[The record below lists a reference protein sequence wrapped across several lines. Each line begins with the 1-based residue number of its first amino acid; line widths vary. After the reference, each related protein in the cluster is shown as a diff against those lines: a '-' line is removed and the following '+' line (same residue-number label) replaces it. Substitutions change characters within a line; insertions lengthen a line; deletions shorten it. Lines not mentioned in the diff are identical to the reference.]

1 MKIDLAAFRKTKSR
15 RFDNELLRHL
25 TLFGLIVLLFV
36 LFSVVSTGFF
46 SFNTAMNI
54 CRQASS
60 IAFAGIAMT
69 MIMIS
74 GGIDLSA
81 GAVIAFSGV
90 AGAMAMAKLGD
101 PGIGAAL
108 IGFLVTLTTT
118 VAFGALNGFFIG
130 YLKMAPF
137 IVTLATMSLARGLT
151 LTLSNSN
158 RILVDNPFYVSLAW
172 TDMFGKIPISIIA
185 VLVVYLIA
193 HLTLSNTSFGRKIY
207 AVGDNSMAALASG
220 INVSR
225 HIMLV
230 YMFANIFI
238 ALATFIIVGRAKSAQ
253 PLAGTNMEF
262 DIITA
267 VVIGGTSLLGGQGN
281 LRGTILG
288 VFLTSIIFT
297 GLSMID
303 LMPFVNYIVKGVFI
317 LFAVLS
323 NRLLSTQQ
331 AVPVAREPQSAGEAS
346 GHALEKLIAE
356 NKQSTLSLCHIS
368 KKFPGVL
375 ALNDV
380 NFQLK
385 RGTVHALCG
394 ENGAGKSTLMKILSG
409 VYRKDEGKI
418 LINDLPAHI
427 RTPHDSSQLGISVIY
442 QELSNVPEL
451 NISQNINMGNEIKS
465 KLRIMLDVQRMNEK
479 ARNLLKRFDLDLPVT
494 RKMEHLTIGQQQ
506 MVEIAKAY
514 ASNAW
519 VVVMDE
525 PTSAITEADKK
536 NLFKI
541 IRELKE
547 NNLAVVYISHRLSEI
562 FEIADEVTILR
573 DGRQV
578 VSGPI
583 KDFDENSIIHFMVG
597 RELSDIFYRE
607 KNKALDVVLKVE
619 GLEHRGSFEPINFEV
634 HKGEVLGFCGLIGAG
649 RTEIMRCIYGLDK
662 PDNGVIYIEGK
673 KAVIRCPADALEAGI
688 AMVSEDRHR
697 EGIIPHLNV
706 AENITIS
713 KMREISTLGWINE
726 TKDTATA
733 KRYIRFLNIK
743 TPSPKQEIQKLSGGN
758 QQKVC
763 LARGLNCKP
772 KVIILDEPT
781 RGVDVG
787 AKAEIHKLI
796 DHLTSEGIA
805 IIMISSEM
813 PEIIGASDRIIVL
826 YEGKVMGEFDQNDR
840 VTQEELMLCSAGM
853 FKAGKVRA

>member
-1 MKIDLAAFRKTKSR
+1 MKLDLAAFQKTKSR

-36 LFSVVSTGFF
+36 FFSVVSTGFF

-60 IAFAGIAMT
+60 IALAGIAMT

-74 GGIDLSA
+74 GGIDLSV
-81 GAVIAFSGV
+81 GAVIALSGA
-90 AGAMAMAKLGD
+90 AGAMAMANLGS
-101 PGIGAAL
+101 PGIGGAL
-108 IGFLVTLTTT
+108 IGFLVTLTTA
-118 VAFGALNGFFIG
+118 VVFGALNGFFIG

-151 LTLSNSN
+151 LTISNSN
-158 RILVDNPFYVSLAW
+158 RILVNNPFYVSLAW
-172 TDMFGKIPISIIA
+172 TDLFGKIPVSIIA
-185 VLVVYLIA
+185 VLAVYIIA
-193 HLTLSNTSFGRKIY
+193 YLVLSKTSFGRKTY
-207 AVGDNSMAALASG
+207 AVGDNPTAALASG
-220 INVSR
+220 INVSK

-230 YMFANIFI
+230 YMAGNIFV
-238 ALATFIIVGRAKSAQ
+238 ALATLIIVGRAKSAQ

-267 VVIGGTSLLGGQGN
+267 VVIGGTSLLGGQGS

-288 VFLTSIIFT
+288 VFLTAIIFT

-303 LMPFVNYIVKGVFI
+303 LMPFVNYMVKGGFI

-331 AVPVAREPQSAGEAS
+331 AAPAAREALSAGESS
-346 GHALEKLIAE
+346 GHALERLIAE

-380 NFQLK
+380 NFRLK

-409 VYRKDEGKI
+409 VYHKDEGRI
-418 LINDLPAHI
+418 LIDDLSVHI

-465 KLRIMLDVQRMNEK
+465 KLRIMLDVQKMNEK

-494 RKMEHLTIGQQQ
+494 RKMDHLTIGQQQ

-541 IRELKE
+541 IRELKA
-547 NNLAVVYISHRLSEI
+547 NNIAVVYISHRLSEI
-562 FEIADEVTILR
+562 FEIADEVTVLR

-583 KDFDENSIIHFMVG
+583 KDFDENSIIHYMVG
-597 RELSDIFYRE
+597 RELSDIFYRK
-607 KNKALDVVLKVE
+607 KNKAQDAVLKVE
-619 GLEHRGSFEPINFEV
+619 GLERRGSFAPISFEV

-673 KAVIRCPADALEAGI
+673 KAAIRRPADALEAGI

-733 KRYIRFLNIK
+733 EGYIKSFNIK
-743 TPSPKQEIQKLSGGN
+743 TPSPKQEIQNLSGGN

-796 DHLTSEGIA
+796 DQLTNEGIA

-826 YEGKVMGEFDQNDR
+826 YEGKMMGEFDQNDQ
-840 VTQEELMLCSAGM
+840 VTQEELMACSAGM
-853 FKAGKVRA
+853 SKAVKA